1 MKHTTRNIL
10 SVAAALM
17 LAAPSRPV
25 RAQQADRLSTA
36 IDSRHR
42 LRVAG
47 SRNARAEG
55 LASEGPAEDGMPVPG
70 ITLRFRQTAQQSAE
84 LEQLLEDQQNP
95 SSTHFHAWL
104 TQEEFGERFGLSAN
118 DFTRVRDWVE
128 SQGFRVQLA
137 AQSRTWITF
146 SGTAG
151 QVRGAFETDMHRFRE
166 TGKIRFANVTD
177 VSLPADLAPLVS
189 AISGLNDFRNGGGPR
204 RRALETNIGKAL
216 APADLAA
223 IYNLNPIY
231 AKGYTGD
238 GQKIVVIGASAFQ
251 MSDVQ
256 AFRKEFGLPKNDPQV
271 ILVPGADDPGVG
283 DEVLEALADVQ
294 WAGAS
299 APGASIL
306 YVYSPYHFQSVLY
319 AIDRNLAPVI
329 TDSYGGCE
337 DTTFEEN
344 GSVSAVRAAAQQA
357 NAQGITWVAVSGDS
371 GPSGCERQQV
381 APAGLSL
388 GVWSPASVPEVTA
401 VGGTILNYGPGDWD
415 SKNVA
420 RGYIAEAGWNETHD
434 TLAASG
440 GGASKFFPKPVWQ
453 AGPGVPNDDA
463 RHVPDI
469 AFAAAWD
476 HNPYLIVSDDE
487 LALFGG
493 TSVAGPFFAGTL
505 AILNQYA
512 VASGAQ
518 ARPGL
523 GNINP
528 RLYQLARIEPD
539 VFHDITEG
547 DNIIPCDTGAP
558 GCTTGKWGYKAGPGY
573 DQVTGLGSID
583 FKKLFDNWARTS
595 PGQIPTSL
603 TLTVTATEVPADGSV
618 SMTATVKAAK
628 GTAAPTGS
636 VEIRAGLHR
645 LGDLNLTVSGSVA
658 TVTMTLANFFPG
670 DNVITVVYTGTA
682 DFAPSTATV
691 TITVPAQ
698 HAVVAASVDPSPVY
712 RQKPDADGNQWFYT
726 IRLTETG
733 GAPATIT
740 SFSLDGY
747 DLSAY
752 IVAMFGTQTL
762 PAKGTLSRA
771 FTAKDVAVPADHVF
785 AFGGTDESGQSWTQ
799 KVTAQFR
806 GDRPPAA
813 MTLTSAPSVVM
824 KGDSR
829 CPAES
834 PFYQELTVREVNG
847 GNVTLTRFAIGPYD
861 GSDRIA
867 AWFGSNK
874 LPALGALKAPLCSAH
889 AVVPVTLKFEIDGV
903 DDAGRPVQTTLDVEY
918 RSDDAPLGGVAG
930 R

>member
-1 MKHTTRNIL
+1 MNHTTRNIL
-10 SVAAALM
+10 SAAAALM

-36 IDSRHR
+36 IDARHR
-42 LRVAG
+42 VTIAG
-47 SRNARAEG
+47 SRSARVEG
-55 LASEGPAEDGMPVPG
+55 LASEGPAEDRMPVPG
-70 ITLRFRQTAQQSAE
+70 ITLHFRQTAQQSAE
-84 LEQLLEDQQNP
+84 LEQLLEDQQDP
-95 SSTHFHAWL
+95 WSPHFHAWL
-104 TQEEFGERFGLSAN
+104 TPEEFGERFGLSDN
-118 DFTRVRDWVE
+118 DFRRVRDWAE
-128 SQGFRVQLA
+128 SQGFRVQSA

-151 QVRGAFETDMHRFRE
+151 QVRSAFLTDLHRFRE

-177 VSLPADLAPLVS
+177 VSLPADMAPLVS

-204 RRALETNIGKAL
+204 RRAQETNVGKAL

-223 IYNLNPIY
+223 IYDLNPIY
-231 AKGYTGD
+231 EKGFTGA
-238 GQKIVVIGASAFQ
+238 GQKVVVIGVSAFQ
-251 MSDVQ
+251 ISDVQ
-256 AFRKEFGLPKNDPQV
+256 AFRKEYGLPKSDPQV
-271 ILVPGADDPGVG
+271 ILVPGTADPGI
-283 DEVLEALADVQ
+283 DSEEFSEALADVQ

-306 YVYSPYHFQSVLY
+306 YVYSPYHFHSVLY
-319 AIDRNLAPVI
+319 AIDHNLAPVI

-337 DTTFEEN
+337 DHTFVERGN
-344 GSVSAVRAAAQQA
+344 DAAIRAAAQQA

-371 GPSGCERQQV
+371 GPSGCEPHLDAATGR
-381 APAGLSL
+381 SL
-388 GVWSPASVPEVTA
+388 GVWAPASVPEVTA

-415 SKNVA
+415 SNNVA
-420 RGYIAEAGWNETHD
+420 RGYIPEAGWNETEGG
-434 TLAASG
+434 LAASG
-440 GGASKFFPKPVWQ
+440 GGASKVFPKPVWQ
-453 AGPGVPNDDA
+453 TGPGIPNDNA

-469 AFAAAWD
+469 AFAAAWK
-476 HNPYLIVSDDE
+476 HHPYLIVSNGAVD
-487 LALFGG
+487 LFGG

-505 AILNQYA
+505 AVLNQYA
-512 VASGAQ
+512 VATGAQ
-518 ARPGL
+518 AKPGL

-528 RLYQLARIEPD
+528 RLYQLARIAPD

-595 PGQIPTSL
+595 PGQVPTSL
-603 TLTVTATEVPADGSV
+603 TLTVTPTEVTVDGSV

-628 GTAAPTGS
+628 GTPAGS
-636 VEIRAGLHR
+636 ISIRAGLQH
-645 LGDLNLTVSGSVA
+645 LGTLNLAISGSVA
-658 TVTMTLANFFPG
+658 AVTTTINGFSPG
-670 DNVITVVYTGTA
+670 DNPITVVYTGTA
-682 DFAPSTATV
+682 EFAPSTATA
-691 TITVPAQ
+691 TVRVPGA
-698 HAVVAASVDPSPVY
+698 HAIVAASVDPSPVY
-712 RQKPDADGNQWFYT
+712 RQKPDADGNRWFYT

-733 GAPATIT
+733 GAPATVT

-752 IVAMFGTQTL
+752 IVAMFGSTTL
-762 PAKGTLSRA
+762 PAKGALSRTLS
-771 FTAKDVAVPADHVF
+771 AKDVAVPADHVF
-785 AFGGTDESGQSWTQ
+785 AFGGTDESGRPWAQ

-806 GDRPPAA
+806 GDRPTAA
-813 MTLTSAPSVVM
+813 ISLTSAPSVVM

-829 CPAES
+829 CSAET
-834 PFYQELTVREVNG
+834 PFYQEVTVREVNG

-874 LPALGALKAPLCSAH
+874 LPALGALKTILCSSH
-889 AVVPVTLKFEIDGV
+889 AVVPVTVKFEIDGV

-918 RSDDAPLGGVAG
+918 RSDDASLGVVAG